1 MDGAHVAVVG
11 AGVGGLGAALALGRR
26 GHRVTL
32 LERDDTPLPADPAGA
47 FDWNRRGAPQVR
59 HTHAF
64 LARLRNL
71 LRDHYPD
78 VLADLLAAGA
88 TEMDFIEM
96 LPEGMDRT
104 RQPGDEDLVALSCR
118 RTTFEWVL
126 HRAVVA
132 QPGVEFRHGVGV
144 TRLVGDSGTITG
156 VECSDGTVVHADLVV
171 HAGGRR
177 SRIPELLAPLG
188 VDIVETVEDTGI
200 VYYSR
205 FYELCE
211 GADYP
216 VQSGP
221 IGGDLGYLKYGV
233 FLGDNRTFSITL
245 AALARDD
252 ELRSSLVDPEVF
264 TRAAAALPA
273 TAAYVAD
280 GLARPITGVNVMAG
294 LLNRTRRFVDP
305 DGQPLVRGFV
315 AVGDAHT
322 CTNPLYGRGCSL
334 AIVQAHLLAEALSE
348 HPDPGEAAAAY
359 ERASGREILPWYRA
373 AVAQDAETRRL
384 SERVSSPDPE
394 SATDAPES
402 GGFSMRELLRDGLF
416 PAMREDPVVIRAFL
430 RMFNLLDPPDALMT
444 NLDVINRVMRVYQ
457 ERDQRP
463 PEPALGPDRSAM
475 LAVIRA
481 A

>member
-1 MDGAHVAVVG
+1 MEGARVAVVG
-11 AGVGGLGAALALGRR
+11 AGVGGLGTALALGRR

-32 LERDDTPLPADPAGA
+32 IERDDTPLPADPTGA

-78 VLADLLAAGA
+78 VLRDLLAAGA

-96 LPEGMDRT
+96 LPDGMDRT

-132 QPGVEFRHGVGV
+132 QEGVEFRHGVGV
-144 TRLVGDSGTITG
+144 TGLVGDAGVVRG
-156 VECSDGTVVHADLVV
+156 VECSDGTVVDADLVV

-177 SRIPELLAPLG
+177 SRVPELLAPLG
-188 VDIVETVEDTGI
+188 VEVVETTEDTGI

-211 GADYP
+211 GRDYP

-221 IGGDLGYLKYGV
+221 IGGDLGYLKFGV

-252 ELRSSLVDPEVF
+252 ELRASLVDPEVF
-264 TRAAAALPA
+264 TRAAAQLPA
-273 TAAYVAD
+273 TAPYVEA
-280 GLARPITGVNVMAG
+280 GLARPITEVNVMAG
-294 LLNRTRRFVDP
+294 LLNRTRRFVDD
-305 DGQPLVRGFV
+305 DGALLVEGFA

-334 AIVQAHLLAEALSE
+334 AMVQAHLLGDALDS
-348 HPDPGEAAAAY
+348 HDDLAGATTAY
-359 ERASGREILPWYRA
+359 EQASEREILPWYRA
-373 AVAQDAETRRL
+373 AVTQDAETRRL
-384 SERVSSPDPE
+384 AERAASGAAETPDSSEG
-394 SATDAPES
+394 

-430 RMFNLLDPPDALMT
+430 RMFNLLDPPDSLIT
-444 NLDVINRVMRVYQ
+444 NLDVIGRVMRVYQ

-463 PEPALGPDRSAM
+463 PEPALGPDRSSM
-475 LAVIRA
+475 LAAISA